1 MNPDIARKQ
10 MVEQQLRVADVSD
23 ASVLGVVRDL
33 ARDQFVP
40 AGYEQLA
47 YADTAI
53 PLPHGQHMMTP
64 QVEGRLLQALDVGPA
79 DSVLEIGTGSAYLSA
94 CLASL
99 AGSLTS
105 IDIHDDFVVAAREKL
120 DDAGLDDVS
129 LHCMDA
135 TKELPEG
142 EFDAIAVTAS
152 LPSFDKRLLGSLKA
166 GGRMFV
172 VVGDSPVMSAQLVI
186 KTDDENW
193 ISTSL
198 FETELAPLV
207 NASHPSSFAF

>member
-10 MVEQQLRVADVSD
+10 MVDQQLRVRDVSD
-23 ASVLGVVRDL
+23 AAVLGVVRDL

-47 YADTAI
+47 YADTVI
-53 PLPHGQHMMTP
+53 PLPHGQRMMTP
-64 QVEGRLLQALDVGPA
+64 QVEGRLLQALDVRPT

-99 AGSLTS
+99 AGELTS
-105 IDIHDDFVVAAREKL
+105 IDIYDDFIAAAKEKL
-120 DDAGLDDVS
+120 DDEGLEDVS

-135 TKELPEG
+135 TKELPKG

-152 LPSFDKRLLGSLKA
+152 LPRLDERLLGSLKA

-172 VVGDSPVMSAQLVI
+172 VVGEAPVMSAQLI
-186 KTDDENW
+186 STSDDKNW

-207 NASHPSSFAF
+207 NASRLPSFTF